1 MIQRAE
7 VMEILIES
15 CPSFQMRWEE
25 HLQDIWDRES
35 KTILYTDFSEF
46 ARYLSELVILRDF
59 REFTDVFDTVELLLH
74 EGDPFVREAV
84 VVGLLE
90 DFQNCLLSKG
100 YDLSLIEKYLKSE
113 TKKHWLEL
121 IKYWNGEI
129 SSLSIN

>member
-15 CPSFQMRWEE
+15 CPSFQTRWEE

-35 KTILYTDFSEF
+35 ESILYTDFSVF
-46 ARYLSELVILRDF
+46 ASYLSELVIIRDF
-59 REFTDVFDTVELLLH
+59 REFTDVLDRVELLLH
-74 EGDPFVREAV
+74 EGDSFVKEAV

-90 DFQNCLLSKG
+90 DFQNYLLSKG

-121 IKYWNGEI
+121 IKFWNGEI
-129 SSLSIN
+129 PSLGSD